1 MDCGDYQT
9 VCPGTDWSPVPIQA
23 MGQQEQDENRLGLCL
38 YIFCNLPSLQLGT
51 KPDLAQ
57 GVNLSTISLKE

>member
-1 MDCGDYQT
+1 
-9 VCPGTDWSPVPIQA
+9 
-23 MGQQEQDENRLGLCL
+23 MGQQEQDKNRLGLCL